1 MLLTPW
7 VNFCYTQIMP
17 GRKVPLVK
25 NEIYHILNKGISL
38 QTTFLTK
45 RDYDRALQ
53 TTFYYQNQKPP
64 VKYSRFLSLSNKQ
77 RLLILEKLKSEGLF
91 LVEIIAFCL
100 MPNHFHFLLKQITAG
115 GISKFIGNFTNS
127 YTRYFNTKNK
137 REGALFKGKF
147 KAVRIESDEQLL
159 HVSRYIHLNPYSSY
173 VIKTLEEL
181 ENYPYS
187 SLPEYLQKSPN
198 SLCQKEI
205 ILDQF
210 KNLNSYK
217 NFVFD
222 QANYQRELEN
232 IKHLILEE

>member
-1 MLLTPW
+1 
-7 VNFCYTQIMP
+7 MP
-17 GRKVPLVK
+17 GRKIPLVN
-25 NEIYHILNKGISL
+25 NEIYHVLNKGISL
-38 QTTFLTK
+38 QPTFLTK
-45 RDYDRALQ
+45 RDYQRALQ
-53 TTFYYQNQKPP
+53 TIFYYQNQKPP
-64 VKYSRFLSLSNKQ
+64 LKYSRFLSLSNKQ
-77 RLLILEKLKSEGLF
+77 RETILDNLRKQKLIF
-91 LVEIIAFCL
+91 VEIIAFCL
-100 MPNHFHFLLKQITAG
+100 MPNHFHFLLKQVANR
-115 GISKFIGNFTNS
+115 GISKFISNFTNS

-147 KAVRIESDEQLL
+147 KSVRIESDEQLL
-159 HVSRYIHLNPYSSY
+159 HVSRYTHLNPYSSY

-187 SLPEYLQKSPN
+187 SLPEYLQRSPKG
-198 SLCQKEI
+198 SCQKEI

>member
-1 MLLTPW
+1 
-7 VNFCYTQIMP
+7 MP
-17 GRKVPLVK
+17 GRKVPLVN

-38 QTTFLTK
+38 QPTFLIK
-45 RDYDRALQ
+45 RDYHRALQ
-53 TTFYYQNQKPP
+53 TIFYYQNQKPP

-77 RLLILEKLKSEGLF
+77 REIILDNLKKQGLI

-100 MPNHFHFLLKQITAG
+100 MPNHFHLLLKQVIDG

-127 YTRYFNTKNK
+127 YTRYFNTKHK
-137 REGALFKGKF
+137 REGALFQGKF

-173 VIKTLEEL
+173 VIKTLGEL
-181 ENYPYS
+181 ENYSYS
-187 SLPEYLQKSPN
+187 SLPEYLQKLPN
-198 SLCQKEI
+198 NFCQKEI

-210 KNLNSYK
+210 KNINSYK

-222 QANYQRELEN
+222 QADYQRELEN
-232 IKHLILEE
+232 IKHLTLEDNYRR

>member
-1 MLLTPW
+1 
-7 VNFCYTQIMP
+7 MP
-17 GRKVPLVK
+17 GRKVPLVN

-38 QTTFLTK
+38 QPTFLIK
-45 RDYDRALQ
+45 RDYHRALQ
-53 TTFYYQNQKPP
+53 TIFYYQNQKPP

-77 RLLILEKLKSEGLF
+77 REIILDNLKKQGLI

-100 MPNHFHFLLKQITAG
+100 MPNHFHFLLKQITDG

-137 REGALFKGKF
+137 REGALFRGKF

-173 VIKTLEEL
+173 VIKTLGEL
-181 ENYPYS
+181 ENYSYS
-187 SLPEYLQKSPN
+187 SLPEYLQKLPN
-198 SLCQKEI
+198 NFCQKEI

-210 KNLNSYK
+210 KNINSYK

-222 QANYQRELEN
+222 QADYQRELEN
-232 IKHLILEE
+232 IKHLTLEDNYRR

>member
-1 MLLTPW
+1 
-7 VNFCYTQIMP
+7 MP
-17 GRKVPLVK
+17 GRKIPLVN
-25 NEIYHILNKGISL
+25 NEIYHVLNKGISL
-38 QTTFLTK
+38 QPTFLTK
-45 RDYDRALQ
+45 RDYQRALQ
-53 TTFYYQNQKPP
+53 TIFYYQNQKPP
-64 VKYSRFLSLSNKQ
+64 LKYSRFLSLSNKQ
-77 RLLILEKLKSEGLF
+77 RETILDNLRKQKLI

-100 MPNHFHFLLKQITAG
+100 MPNHFHFLLKQVANR
-115 GISKFIGNFTNS
+115 GISKFISNFTNS

-147 KAVRIESDEQLL
+147 KSVRIESDEQLL
-159 HVSRYIHLNPYSSY
+159 HVSRYTHLNPYSSY

-187 SLPEYLQKSPN
+187 SLPEYLQRSPKG
-198 SLCQKEI
+198 SCQKEI

>member
-1 MLLTPW
+1 
-7 VNFCYTQIMP
+7 MP
-17 GRKVPLVK
+17 GRKIPLVN
-25 NEIYHILNKGISL
+25 NEIYHVLNKGISL
-38 QTTFLTK
+38 QPTFLTK
-45 RDYDRALQ
+45 RDYQRALQ
-53 TTFYYQNQKPP
+53 TIFYYQNQKPP
-64 VKYSRFLSLSNKQ
+64 LKYSRFLSLSNKQ
-77 RLLILEKLKSEGLF
+77 RETILDNLRKQKLI

-100 MPNHFHFLLKQITAG
+100 MPNHFHFLLKQVANI
-115 GISKFIGNFTNS
+115 GISKFISNFTNS

-147 KAVRIESDEQLL
+147 KSVRIESDEQLL
-159 HVSRYIHLNPYSSY
+159 HVSRYTHLNPYSSY

-187 SLPEYLQKSPN
+187 SLPEYLQRSPKG
-198 SLCQKEI
+198 SCQKEI

>member
-1 MLLTPW
+1 
-7 VNFCYTQIMP
+7 
-17 GRKVPLVK
+17 
-25 NEIYHILNKGISL
+25 
-38 QTTFLTK
+38 
-45 RDYDRALQ
+45 
-53 TTFYYQNQKPP
+53 
-64 VKYSRFLSLSNKQ
+64 
-77 RLLILEKLKSEGLF
+77 
-91 LVEIIAFCL
+91 
-100 MPNHFHFLLKQITAG
+100 MPNHFHFLLKQVANR
-115 GISKFIGNFTNS
+115 GISKFISNFTNS

-147 KAVRIESDEQLL
+147 KSVRIESDEQLL
-159 HVSRYIHLNPYSSY
+159 HVSRYTHLNPYSSY

-187 SLPEYLQKSPN
+187 SLPEYLQRSPKG
-198 SLCQKEI
+198 SCQKEI

>member
-1 MLLTPW
+1 
-7 VNFCYTQIMP
+7 MP
-17 GRKVPLVK
+17 GREIPLVN
-25 NEIYHILNKGISL
+25 NEIYHVLNRGISS
-38 QTTFLTK
+38 QPIFLTK
-45 RDYDRALQ
+45 RDYNRALQ
-53 TTFYYQNQKPP
+53 TILYYQNQQRPL
-64 VKYSRFLSLSNKQ
+64 KYSRFLSLSNKQ
-77 RLLILEKLKSEGLF
+77 RSLILGKLKRERLF

-100 MPNHFHFLLKQITAG
+100 MPNHFHLLLKQVVDG
-115 GISKFIGNFTNS
+115 GISKFIGNLTNS
-127 YTRYFNTKNK
+127 YTRYFNTKHK

-181 ENYPYS
+181 KNYPYS

-198 SLCQKEI
+198 GFCQKEI
-205 ILDQF
+205 ILEQF
-210 KNLNSYK
+210 KNINSYK

-222 QANYQRELEN
+222 QANYQRGLEN